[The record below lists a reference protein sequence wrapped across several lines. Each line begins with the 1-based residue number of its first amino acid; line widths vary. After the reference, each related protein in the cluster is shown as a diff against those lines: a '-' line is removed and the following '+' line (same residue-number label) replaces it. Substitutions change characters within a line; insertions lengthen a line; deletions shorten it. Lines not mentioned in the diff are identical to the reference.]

1 MDLFDYNISQSKS
14 TPLAERM
21 RPANLD
27 ELLGQ
32 QHIIAQGQLLRK
44 LIETDTIPS
53 MILQGPPASG
63 KTSLALLI
71 SKMTKA
77 EFVKLNAAELTVSE
91 LRTVLV
97 QARENL
103 KYYRKKTIVFIDEI
117 HALKAN
123 VQMTLLADVE
133 NGTVVLIG
141 ATTES
146 VTHEIIPPLASRCQ
160 IYNLR
165 LLSKADII
173 RLLTS
178 ALQDQERGFGQKN
191 LSLEQEAAEYLA
203 AICNGDARTALNS
216 LEIAAY
222 STEPGNEISLDIV
235 QQACQQQYKGITTT
249 EYYDLISAFIKSM
262 RAGHSDGA
270 LYWLARMLQTGVD
283 PLFIARR
290 IVVQAAEDVG
300 LANPHAL
307 QLAIA
312 AKEAAEFLGMPEA
325 RIPLAEAV
333 IYICESPKSNS
344 AYKAINQALKLAKDT
359 SFYAVPN
366 HLKNSTGLYVNPLNN
381 PGSKLEYLPPQIQ
394 NSRFY
399 DPQKSGFEQ
408 KIHNKYYPE
417 QSAGK

>member
-1 MDLFDYNISQSKS
+1 MDLFDYNISQSNS

-21 RPANLD
+21 RPSNLD

-32 QHIIAQGQLLRK
+32 EHIIARGKLLRK
-44 LIETDTIPS
+44 LIETDNIPS

-63 KTSLALLI
+63 KTSLAFLI

-77 EFVKLNAAELTVSE
+77 EFVKLNAAALTVSE
-91 LRTVLV
+91 LRSVLV
-97 QARENL
+97 QARDNL
-103 KYYRKKTIVFIDEI
+103 RYYRKKTIVFIDEI

-133 NGTVVLIG
+133 NGTAVLIG

-146 VTHEIIPPLASRCQ
+146 VAHEIIPPLASRCQ

-165 LLSKADII
+165 FLSKSDII
-173 RLLTS
+173 KLLTS

-203 AICNGDARTALNS
+203 AICNGDARNALNS
-216 LEIAAY
+216 LEIAAF
-222 STEPGNEISLDIV
+222 STEPGTAISLDII

-262 RAGHSDGA
+262 RAGHTDGA
-270 LYWLARMLQTGVD
+270 LYWLARMLQAGVD

-290 IVVQAAEDVG
+290 IVIQAAEDVG

-307 QLAIA
+307 QLAVA

-344 AYKAINQALKLAKDT
+344 AYKAISQALNLAKGT
-359 SFYAVPN
+359 SSYAVPN
-366 HLKNSTGLYVNPLNN
+366 HLKNSTGQYVNPLDN
-381 PGSKLEYLPPQIQ
+381 PGTKLEYLPQELQ
-394 NSRFY
+394 NSKFY
-399 DPQKSGFEQ
+399 DPQNSGFEQ
-408 KIHNKYYPE
+408 KIHTKYHPE
-417 QSAGK
+417 